1 MGFRELSTE
10 DHYVDRHSRTALGQR
25 NEIFKEGDEEGEK
38 KPKKLLDKT
47 RLFQTISQ
55 PRIYLQTDF
64 FFIKRPSDNNKKN
77 MDQLHF
83 YAPVQQ
89 ISLPFLVD
97 TFQGSNKTRDGLDTD
112 KSPSY
117 RCGY

>member
-1 MGFRELSTE
+1 MWTDIRELHWDSETKS
-10 DHYVDRHSRTALGQR
+10 SRREMRRG
-25 NEIFKEGDEEGEK
+25 KK

>member
-1 MGFRELSTE
+1 MWTDIRELHWDSETKS
-10 DHYVDRHSRTALGQR
+10 SRREMRRGKKNPR
-25 NEIFKEGDEEGEK
+25 NY
-38 KPKKLLDKT
+38 LT
-47 RLFQTISQ
+47 RLGFFRQLVSLEY
-55 PRIYLQTDF
+55 IYRQIF

>member
-1 MGFRELSTE
+1 MGFRELNTE
-10 DHYVDRHSRTALGQR
+10 DHYVDRHSRTALRQR
-25 NEIFKEGDEEGEK
+25 NEIFKEGDEEGK
-38 KPKKLLDKT
+38 KPRNYLT
-47 RLFQTISQ
+47 RLGFFRQLVSLEY
-55 PRIYLQTDF
+55 IYRQIF

-117 RCGY
+117 RRGY

>member
-1 MGFRELSTE
+1 
-10 DHYVDRHSRTALGQR
+10 
-25 NEIFKEGDEEGEK
+25 
-38 KPKKLLDKT
+38 
-47 RLFQTISQ
+47 
-55 PRIYLQTDF
+55 
-64 FFIKRPSDNNKKN
+64 

-117 RCGY
+117 RRGY